1 MNFWKLV
8 QAIHFLTIG
17 SIMENIKSQKVRME
31 TVFLDN
37 LDFMVKASTRIT
49 GKYHVDLSFETITW
63 KHRLETQL

>member
-1 MNFWKLV
+1 
-8 QAIHFLTIG
+8 
-17 SIMENIKSQKVRME
+17 MENIKSQKVRME